1 MSKTLTYAKQ
11 EIFAE
16 LDKRLEDGIIEKT
29 NADLIKKLVKNAET
43 LDEAIQIS
51 ELGTTYKKTGF
62 HFDKRLDKTSTTIKY
77 FKKNDNL
84 SFEDKENPDL
94 HTVCKN

>member
-51 ELGTTYKKTGF
+51 EDFIL
-62 HFDKRLDKTSTTIKY
+62 IKGLI
-77 FKKNDNL
+77 KQAL
-84 SFEDKENPDL
+84 Q
-94 HTVCKN
+94 